1 MRTSVLMLAGLAALT
16 TIGCKKADAPAAAP
30 PAASP
35 APAAASAPTT
45 PAGPAA
51 DTTTMT
57 RKPSGIFV
65 KDITVGTGP
74 AARAGQL
81 VRVHYVGTLMDGRQF
96 DANVGS
102 TPPMAFHLA
111 AHEMIAG
118 FDEGVTG
125 MKVGGKRMVVLPPAL
140 AYGTNGNGPV
150 PPNAT
155 LVFTIE
161 LVSAQ

>member
-1 MRTSVLMLAGLAALT
+1 MRTNVLMFAGLAALA

-30 PAASP
+30 PPASQAPAAAP
-35 APAAASAPTT
+35 APAA
-45 PAGPAA
+45 PAA
-51 DTTTMT
+51 DTMAMT

-65 KDITVGTGP
+65 KDLTMGTGP
-74 AARAGQL
+74 AAHAGQL
-81 VRVHYVGTLMDGRQF
+81 VSVHYVGTLMDGRQF

-102 TPPMAFHLA
+102 APPMAFHLG

-118 FDEGVTG
+118 FDEGVAG

-140 AYGTNGNGPV
+140 GYGANGNGPV

-155 LVFTIE
+155 LVFTID
-161 LVSAQ
+161 LVSAR